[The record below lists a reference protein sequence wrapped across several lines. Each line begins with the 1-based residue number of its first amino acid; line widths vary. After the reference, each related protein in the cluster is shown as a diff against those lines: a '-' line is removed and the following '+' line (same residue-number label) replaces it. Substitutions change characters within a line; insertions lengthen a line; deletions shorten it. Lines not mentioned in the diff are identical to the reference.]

1 MRDYYDAYQRI
12 AKDDITDEFEKNK
25 WRRMIPFR
33 NFINAKDGEK
43 ILEIGVARGL
53 LLSQMEG
60 YQVGIDIAL
69 PYLRT
74 FKDGYERIQA
84 LAENLPFPQDCFDVV
99 IADSILEHLL
109 DLNSVLAELERVLKP
124 NGRLYVLVPNDE
136 DVSQYKWEK
145 EKYGITEHLRSFHE
159 SSDFQGFNVV
169 QCRGVVPN
177 GEPFARARSIL
188 SKSEVLLLDKMRLL
202 WRAPRFLMF
211 ELCPRGTVK

>member
-12 AKDDITDEFEKNK
+12 AKDDITDEFEKDK

-33 NFINAKDGEK
+33 NFIGAKDGEK

-60 YQVGIDIAL
+60 YRVGIDIAL

-84 LAENLPFPQDCFDVV
+84 LAENLPFPQDCFDIV

-109 DLNSVLAELERVLKP
+109 DLNSVLAELKRVLKQ

-136 DVSQYKWEK
+136 DISRYEWEK
-145 EKYGITEHLRSFHE
+145 EKYGIAEHLRTFHNNSSFH
-159 SSDFQGFNVV
+159 GFDVV
-169 QCRGVVPN
+169 RCRGVMPKVRS
-177 GEPFARARSIL
+177 FARTL
-188 SKSEVLLLDKMRLL
+188 QKFTVLLLNKKRSF
-202 WRAPRFLMF
+202 WKKPKFLMF
-211 ELCPRGTVK
+211 ELYPKLVD